1 MKKTLTRVIIYA
13 LEFFVRCILEK
24 NIVNIDSAGKRVD
37 IYVSENFENITRS
50 QAQMLIEAGNVLI
63 NGSKVK
69 VSYKLKLEDEIDIS
83 MPGPKKSHIIA
94 QEIPLEIIYE
104 DKDIIIVNK
113 PKGMVVHPGN
123 GNFDGTMVNSLMY
136 SHAGDLSGINGVLR
150 PGIVH
155 RIDKDT
161 SGLLVVAKNDIAHK
175 TLTDK
180 FKVHDITREYIALVD
195 GIIEKDK
202 LKINLPIGRD
212 PNDRIKMAVT
222 TKNSKNAIT
231 NIEVIK
237 RYYKSNYTLVMA
249 ILVTGRTHQIRVH
262 MSYIKH
268 PLVGD
273 EMYGKAHN
281 KLNVKGHLLHA
292 TTLGFVHP
300 VTNKYVEF
308 NEKLPE
314 EFNQVLE
321 NLDNLEN
328 N

>member
-1 MKKTLTRVIIYA
+1 MLLYKYV

-24 NIVNIDSAGKRVD
+24 NIVNLENVGKRID
-37 IYVSENFENITRS
+37 IYIAENFENITRN
-50 QAQMLIEAGNVLI
+50 QAQMLIDSGDVLVNTNTI
-63 NGSKVK
+63 KS
-69 VSYKLKLEDEIDIS
+69 SYKLKLGDEIALNI
-83 MPGPKKSHIIA
+83 PEPKESHIVP
-94 QEIPLEIIYE
+94 QEIPLEIVYE
-104 DKDIIIVNK
+104 DKDILIVNK

-136 SHAGDLSGINGVLR
+136 SHADDLSGINGVLR

-161 SGLLVVAKNDIAHK
+161 SGLLVVAKNDVAHK

-180 FKVHDITREYIALVD
+180 FKVHDITREYVALVN
-195 GIIEKDK
+195 GIVGKDK

-222 TKNSKNAIT
+222 TKNSKNAVT
-231 NIEVIK
+231 NIEVVK
-237 RYYKSNYTLVMA
+237 RYYKSNYTLVKA
-249 ILVTGRTHQIRVH
+249 ILETGRTHQIRVH
-262 MSYIKH
+262 MSYIGH

-273 EMYGKAHN
+273 EVYGKSSN

-292 TTLGFVHP
+292 GTLGFVHP

-308 NEKLPE
+308 NENLPE
-314 EFNQVLE
+314 EFKQI
-321 NLDNLEN
+321 LDRLDILEN

>member
-1 MKKTLTRVIIYA
+1 MQGDLVFNFIINDTPIMIEELLQKADEDINNIDYFICHQSSCFTLKKLRERLGVSKEKLPNDIVPIYGNSSSATIPVTLTHHFNEMYA
-13 LEFFVRCILEK
+13 
-24 NIVNIDSAGKRVD
+24 
-37 IYVSENFENITRS
+37 
-50 QAQMLIEAGNVLI
+50 
-63 NGSKVK
+63 
-69 VSYKLKLEDEIDIS
+69 
-83 MPGPKKSHIIA
+83 
-94 QEIPLEIIYE
+94 
-104 DKDIIIVNK
+104 
-113 PKGMVVHPGN
+113 
-123 GNFDGTMVNSLMY
+123 
-136 SHAGDLSGINGVLR
+136 
-150 PGIVH
+150 
-155 RIDKDT
+155 
-161 SGLLVVAKNDIAHK
+161 
-175 TLTDK
+175 
-180 FKVHDITREYIALVD
+180 
-195 GIIEKDK
+195 EKDK
-202 LKINLPIGRD
+202 LKINLPIGRN

-237 RYYKSNYTLVMA
+237 RYYKSNYTLVKA
-249 ILVTGRTHQIRVH
+249 ILETGRTHQIRVH

-281 KLNVKGHLLHA
+281 KLNIKGHLLHA